1 MVVQRISLN
10 NGDFDDAARDRCR
23 KGKLNHA
30 GATLIM
36 PAMTN
41 LAIQTAG
48 AAYCRTALQRPMQP
62 SVRVNR
68 PDALLP
74 EKCPVQVP
82 LTPLAEAVPFA
93 EPFGLTSPLELGW
106 LKCPL
111 VTVKDVLTTTSHTF
125 SPTITSAHVP
135 SNGLAPGDAAS
146 AAIPLAANRQTAKT
160 KAFTKHL
167 SVFSPM
173 ARLLKRA
180 TFKLL
185 SFCGDKYCDRS
196 NKKSNQRSGVINV
209 RFAMSALR
217 LFLPPIATKPRTF
230 KHFGFGQ

>member
-1 MVVQRISLN
+1 MTVKRISLIN
-10 NGDFDDAARDRCR
+10 ENFDDAARRGIVVV
-23 KGKLNHA
+23 KAGEKLNHA
-30 GATLIM
+30 GAAATA

-41 LAIQTAG
+41 LAIQAGG
-48 AAYCRTALQRPMQP
+48 AAYCRTALQRPTQP

-93 EPFGLTSPLELGW
+93 EPFGLTSPRELGW

-135 SNGLAPGDAAS
+135 SKGLAPGD
-146 AAIPLAANRQTAKT
+146 R
-160 KAFTKHL
+160 
-167 SVFSPM
+167 
-173 ARLLKRA
+173 R
-180 TFKLL
+180 
-185 SFCGDKYCDRS
+185 
-196 NKKSNQRSGVINV
+196 
-209 RFAMSALR
+209 ALR
-217 LFLPPIATKPRTF
+217 LY
-230 KHFGFGQ
+230 